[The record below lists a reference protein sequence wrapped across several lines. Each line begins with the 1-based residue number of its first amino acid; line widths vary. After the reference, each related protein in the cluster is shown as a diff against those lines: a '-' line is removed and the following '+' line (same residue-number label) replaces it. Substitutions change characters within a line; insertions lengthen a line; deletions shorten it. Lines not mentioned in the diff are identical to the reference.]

1 MKAAERDRALRR
13 LDAEIGR
20 LSEAIRRS
28 NDFERRT
35 SVANEPLASGIF
47 TAARL
52 AGPFGHVGERF
63 DPIVLT

>member
-1 MKAAERDRALRR
+1 
-13 LDAEIGR
+13 